1 MPNKIKNLSNKQQI
15 ITVVMLILAIS
26 FIVTIC
32 WVYNRPVSKQ
42 LSSDEKIKDIKVTAE
57 EMQEYRERIG
67 TDMDIKKAYL
77 ILFDSEESCRE
88 FIEEHGADEDPTAEG
103 IGIIPLMENGYYNIV
118 GKKSLEDA
126 FELLDDG
133 DYSKE
138 PIIYSNMY
146 CYLKRIGV
154 ESLLNDDKLLKEFI
168 QNEKYQE
175 LRKAG
180 D

>member
-1 MPNKIKNLSNKQQI
+1 MLNKIKNLSNKQKI
-15 ITVVMLILAIS
+15 IIVGLLIVVIS
-26 FIVTIC
+26 FIVTVL
-32 WVYNRPVSKQ
+32 WVCNRPTTKQ
-42 LSSDEKIKDIKVTAE
+42 AVADNIEDIKVTAE
-57 EMQEYRERIG
+57 EMKEYRERIG

-77 ILFDSEESCRE
+77 ILFDNEESCRE
-88 FIEEHGADEDPTAEG
+88 FIEAHGADEDPTAEG
-103 IGIIPLMENGYYNIV
+103 LGIIPLMEDGYYNIV
-118 GKKSLEDA
+118 GKQSLEDA
-126 FELLDDG
+126 FDLMDDG
-133 DYSKE
+133 DYSKN